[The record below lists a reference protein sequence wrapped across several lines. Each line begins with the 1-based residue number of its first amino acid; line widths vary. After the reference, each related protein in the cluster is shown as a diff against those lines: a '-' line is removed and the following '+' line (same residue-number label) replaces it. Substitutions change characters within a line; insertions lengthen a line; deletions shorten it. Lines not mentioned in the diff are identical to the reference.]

1 MKKLVIALMAMC
13 CGWQLATA
21 QIDVLSI
28 TPLPETQGKGFYH
41 PKFSP
46 TGDYLLLTGANFKG
60 LTKYDLS
67 SGQMTRLTDVENA
80 GYYPQISDGGK
91 VVVFREVEYKNNR
104 RFTSIKSINLENGKV
119 SRIDKASRQLY
130 PFTFVGSTLRIA
142 KGKTIKSKRLATDMR
157 TPVEES
163 LIVAIED
170 RSLVLYRGNKR
181 IVLNPNGDGS
191 YIWPSISPDNK
202 HIVYMAL
209 HDGCNTFVCDLDG
222 KNKVNLGYLGAP
234 VWLGNDWIVGMVD
247 IDDGH
252 QTVSSTLKA
261 ARIDGTLRQDLPT
274 PDTKIA
280 MYPAA
285 STDAVAYEANGQIYV
300 MKLRVR

>member
-1 MKKLVIALMAMC
+1 MKKLAIALMAMC

-41 PKFSP
+41 PTFSP

-67 SGQMTRLTDVENA
+67 SGQMARLTDVENA

-91 VVVFREVEYKNNR
+91 VVVFREVGYKKNR

-130 PFTFVGSTLRIA
+130 PFTFVGGTLRIA
-142 KGKTIKSKRLATDMR
+142 KGKSIKSKRLATDMR

-170 RSLVLYRGNKR
+170 RSLELYRGNKR

-191 YIWPSISPDNK
+191 RPYRCKDIYQSRSRRLERRERPEYRDPYPCSGRYAGLLG
-202 HIVYMAL
+202 IVVEPLEGAL
-209 HDGCNTFVCDLDG
+209 
-222 KNKVNLGYLGAP
+222 
-234 VWLGNDWIVGMVD
+234 
-247 IDDGH
+247 
-252 QTVSSTLKA
+252 S
-261 ARIDGTLRQDLPT
+261 ARLARG
-274 PDTKIA
+274 
-280 MYPAA
+280 
-285 STDAVAYEANGQIYV
+285 G
-300 MKLRVR
+300 